1 MLNAIKE
8 FLRLESASGILLFV
22 AALLA
27 MAAENTPAKPLY
39 DALLSVPVA
48 VRVGPLEIAKPLLL
62 WINDGLMAIFFFLVG
77 LEIKREIIQGELSRP
92 SQLALPVI
100 AAIGGI
106 AAPAL
111 IYIVINWGNTIILRG
126 WAIPSATDI
135 AFALGVLALLGSRVP
150 HSLKMFLLTLAIV
163 DDMGAVMII
172 AVFYTSG
179 LSPASLWI
187 AAAALCILF
196 IFNRTGVR
204 GLTPYAIMGIILWLA
219 VLKSG
224 VHATLAGLLLAFFI
238 PLRTPGHTGLSPL
251 ERAEHSLHPMV
262 AYGILPLFAFANT
275 GVSLD
280 KFSLSMLAEPLS
292 LGIIAGLFL
301 GKQIGVFGMSWAAIR
316 LGLCRMPEQAGW
328 LGLYG
333 IAVLCGIG
341 FTMSLFI
348 ASLAFEHGA
357 STFAVDER
365 AAILTGSVLSALGG
379 YAVLRY
385 ALRRR
390 HSRQEDRPAL

>member
-1 MLNAIKE
+1 MLHAIKE
-8 FLRLESASGILLFV
+8 FLRLESASGILLLV

-27 MAAENTPAKPLY
+27 MAAENTPAKPFY
-39 DALLSVPVA
+39 DALLSIPVA
-48 VRVGPLEIAKPLLL
+48 VRAGPLEIAKPLLL

-92 SQLALPVI
+92 SQLALPVV
-100 AAIGGI
+100 AAIGGM

-111 IYIVINWGNTIILRG
+111 IYVVINWGNAVALRG

-163 DDMGAVMII
+163 DDMGAVIII

-179 LSPASLWI
+179 LSQASLWL
-187 AAAALCILF
+187 AAAVLSILF
-196 IFNRTGVR
+196 VFNRAGVR
-204 GLTPYAIMGIILWLA
+204 SLTPYVIMGIILWLA

-238 PLRTPGHTGLSPL
+238 PLRTPEHSGLSPL
-251 ERAEHSLHPMV
+251 EHAEHSLHPMV

-275 GVSLD
+275 GVSLE

-292 LGIIAGLFL
+292 LGIIAGLFV

-333 IAVLCGIG
+333 VAILCGIG

-348 ASLAFEHGA
+348 GSLAFEQGA
-357 STFAVDER
+357 LAFAVDER
-365 AAILTGSVLSALGG
+365 AGILAGSVLSALGG
-379 YAVLRY
+379 YAALRY

-390 HSRQEDRPAL
+390 HPRQEDRPAL